1 MTAPPHFFIP
11 AVKRYERLR
20 PISGAS
26 VSQHEPVTR
35 GRHHCNEEQSSQ
47 RGGTVEPLKCDWMG
61 FKSTTLSFSH
71 NYLLL
76 FKEQRIS
83 IRLQNPNHSNL
94 KMTHETEGDKPTPAK
109 LGKSSFSI
117 SSILGK
123 DEDNEA
129 VGKDSKPASEES
141 KGKKTAEA
149 VISGP
154 DPVLYQNFLTSSGMT
169 YHPGLALPYYP
180 QSHFPAPWNLWYS
193 GSPNGQSKA
202 AGKSPPLDMCFK
214 GSLKRSRSPS
224 ADGSEMRNTAS
235 PSVSESGSTG
245 SLETSKTGAN
255 STSQVDRRLSL
266 ESLGDDDDRAGDEG
280 SDQDDGSKCQRKKK
294 TRTVFSRSQ
303 VFQLESTFD
312 MKRYLS
318 SSERAGL
325 ATSLNLTETQV
336 KIWFQNR
343 RNKWKR
349 QLTADME
356 AASLAQAASNQRLV
370 RVPILYRDESE
381 LHGMS
386 SSHTTKPSLT
396 AADLSQS
403 FPSPL
408 SSLHAQYYSHAMA
421 ALPAHLRTLHRV
433 L

>member
-1 MTAPPHFFIP
+1 MFLCSFPVIFI
-11 AVKRYERLR
+11 
-20 PISGAS
+20 
-26 VSQHEPVTR
+26 
-35 GRHHCNEEQSSQ
+35 
-47 RGGTVEPLKCDWMG
+47 
-61 FKSTTLSFSH
+61 
-71 NYLLL
+71 
-76 FKEQRIS
+76 
-83 IRLQNPNHSNL
+83 
-94 KMTHETEGDKPTPAK
+94 
-109 LGKSSFSI
+109 
-117 SSILGK
+117 
-123 DEDNEA
+123 
-129 VGKDSKPASEES
+129 
-141 KGKKTAEA
+141 
-149 VISGP
+149 
-154 DPVLYQNFLTSSGMT
+154 
-169 YHPGLALPYYP
+169 
-180 QSHFPAPWNLWYS
+180 
-193 GSPNGQSKA
+193 A
-202 AGKSPPLDMCFK
+202 AGKSSPLDMCFK

-224 ADGSEMRNTAS
+224 VDGSEVRNTAS
-235 PSVSESGSTG
+235 PSVSESGSAE
-245 SLETSKTGAN
+245 SLETSKPGVQ
-255 STSQVDRRLSL
+255 SSSQVDRRLSL
-266 ESLGDDDDRAGDEG
+266 ESLGEDDDRAMGDEG
-280 SDQDDGSKCQRKKK
+280 SDQDDGSRCQRKKK

-381 LHGMS
+381 LHGIS
-386 SSHTTKPSLT
+386 SSHTAKPALT